1 MPRENMKV
9 SVKTDRGLVLSQEHG
24 FTVEEAD
31 GKVLGFD
38 IIETEEHGTT
48 LLFGDQVFFLKFW
61 DDEKNP
67 NQKVSLHILHPQL
80 LSAFLIYR
88 THKYRILFHKLKM
101 RRSQHKN
108 YQN

>member
-61 DDEKNP
+61 DDEDLNKAENII
-67 NQKVSLHILHPQL
+67 KRAVFRERMKRHGES
-80 LSAFLIYR
+80 R
-88 THKYRILFHKLKM
+88 
-101 RRSQHKN
+101 
-108 YQN
+108 